1 MADIAHAYR
10 SEPLA
15 GRVAG
20 AAGVTITPASA
31 AGRVV
36 LRVNPSD
43 AGQLSSALGLDLPLA
58 PKSSVKND
66 AGRTALWIGPD
77 EWLLIDPSVDAG
89 PALATALSDAGVLV
103 SAVDVSHRNTAILV
117 EGPGAQATL
126 ESGCPQNLSL
136 KTFPVGAC
144 SRTVLGKIEVVILRT
159 GEQAFRVE
167 CWRSFSDYAFTFLA
181 DAAGDALA

>member
-1 MADIAHAYR
+1 MADFAQAYR
-10 SEPLA
+10 SAPLA

-20 AAGVTITPASA
+20 AAGVTVSPAAS
-31 AGRVV
+31 AGRVA

-43 AGQLSSALGLDLPLA
+43 AGQLSSALGLDLPLS
-58 PKSSVKND
+58 PKTSVSTE
-66 AGRTALWIGPD
+66 AGRMALWLGPD

-89 PALATALSDAGVLV
+89 PDLAAALSNAGVLV

-126 ESGCPQNLSL
+126 ESGCPQNLSMKL
-136 KTFPVGAC
+136 FPVGAC

-159 GEQAFRVE
+159 GEQTFRVE

>member
-1 MADIAHAYR
+1 MADIAHAHR
-10 SEPLA
+10 SEPLS

-20 AAGVTITPASA
+20 AAGVTVTPAPA
-31 AGRVV
+31 AGRVA
-36 LRVNPSD
+36 LRVNPSE
-43 AGQLSSALGLDLPLA
+43 AGQLSSILGLALPLS
-58 PKSSVKND
+58 PKTSVTTET
-66 AGRTALWIGPD
+66 GRMALWLGPD
-77 EWLLIDPSVDAG
+77 EWLLIDASVDAG
-89 PALATALSDAGVLV
+89 PHLTSALCEAGVLV

-117 EGPGAQATL
+117 EGAGAQATL

-136 KTFPVGAC
+136 TAFPVGAC

-159 GEQAFRVE
+159 GAEAFRVE